1 MSNQI
6 DKKANNTIMDEKQI
20 NKYRVN
26 KNRAALK
33 RKKALKKKIALGGL
47 VVRAGLGYLYPKDVE
62 VLYGMLLA
70 NKKLLSIKPELSEE
84 CQKIGKGLKKLKKI
98 K

>member
-1 MSNQI
+1 M
-6 DKKANNTIMDEKQI
+6 
-20 NKYRVN
+20 
-26 KNRAALK
+26 
-33 RKKALKKKIALGGL
+33 
-47 VVRAGLGYLYPKDVE
+47 VRAGLGYLYPKDVE

-98 K
+98 KYDENKKVTRSS